1 MRLSLRLFCLETEL
15 KIQFVDLKQK
25 NGFVRQ
31 IELKSEGKRV
41 TYWKR
46 IRVLKN

>member
-25 NGFVRQ
+25 NRKERFC
-31 IELKSEGKRV
+31 
-41 TYWKR
+41 TADR
-46 IRVLKN
+46 IKE